1 MKSTICSPQ
10 TTTTKSDFVDAD
22 AIDACIALAWVEL
35 VALDD
40 SALTGDDWLILCDD
54 IDSGEIYRGWFMW
67 HDCEVS
73 DNWEA
78 YDPLSDRR
86 FVHKGK
92 VFVKAAIDSIE
103 NARNKAIAQ
112 LEFVF

>member
-1 MKSTICSPQ
+1 MKSTLCSPSS
-10 TTTTKSDFVDAD
+10 TAPKSDLLDAD
-22 AIDACIALAWVEL
+22 AIDACTALAWIEL

-40 SALTGDDWLILCDD
+40 SALTGDDWLVLCDD

-73 DNWEA
+73 GNWEG

-86 FVHKGK
+86 FVNKGK

-103 NARNKAIAQ
+103 DARNKAIAQ
-112 LEFVF
+112 LEFI